1 LTLVEEYWFDEYYRV
16 YKLRLRDGK
25 IVLTIDVYR
34 EGFPLE
40 PGDRLSLGQVS
51 LLYSDLDPGVLG
63 LPGVKKVELV
73 GLEVPGR
80 RETIGVR
87 VYMKRDP
94 GPGKVEEIYRKARS
108 LVEGLAPSER

>member
-1 LTLVEEYWFDEYYRV
+1 MVEEYWFDEHYRV
-16 YKLRLRDGK
+16 YKLRLRDGR

-40 PGDRLSLGQVS
+40 PRSSLGLGKVS
-51 LLYSDLDPGVLG
+51 LLYSDLDPGILG
-63 LPGVKKVELV
+63 LPGIGRVELV

-87 VYMKRDP
+87 VYMSRDP
-94 GPGKVEEIYRKARS
+94 GPGEVEEIYRRARS
-108 LVEGLAPSER
+108 LVEGLTPDER

>member
-1 LTLVEEYWFDEYYRV
+1 MTLVEEYWFDEYYRV

-40 PGDRLSLGQVS
+40 PEDRLSLGQVS
-51 LLYSDLDPGVLG
+51 LLYSDLSPNVLG
-63 LPGVKKVELV
+63 LPGIDRVELV

-87 VYMKRDP
+87 VYMSRDP
-94 GPGKVEEIYRKARS
+94 GPGEVEEIYRRARKA
-108 LVEGLAPSER
+108 VEGLASDKR